1 MGAWELLVPFLFLL
15 LYVGVPA
22 ALIYVAVRAYKN
34 LMEQFGQIRV
44 DIQGIREQLEQ
55 MEREKSDSSSTT
67 EE

>member
-15 LYVGVPA
+15 LYVGIPA
-22 ALIYVAVRAYKN
+22 TLIYVAVRGYKN
-34 LMEQFGQIRV
+34 LMEQFEQIRV

-55 MEREKSDSSSTT
+55 IEREKPDSDSTP

>member
-22 ALIYVAVRAYKN
+22 ALIYVAVRGYRN
-34 LMEQFGQIRV
+34 LMGQFEQIRV

-55 MEREKSDSSSTT
+55 MERNAASDST
-67 EE
+67 EEG

>member
-1 MGAWELLVPFLFLL
+1 MGTWAFLVPFLFLL
-15 LYVGVPA
+15 LYIGIPA

-44 DIQGIREQLEQ
+44 DIQGIREQLEK
-55 MEREKSDSSSTT
+55 MEREKPDSDSTA